1 MSEQRIGR
9 YLLVDEVSS
18 TATGTQLWFA
28 RDEILE
34 RPVVIRVLD
43 ADDPRV
49 AAVLGAARA
58 AARVDD
64 RRLLRVLDVIN
75 VPADDTN
82 PERVAIVSEWA
93 SGRTLPQIVEAD
105 GPLDPQTSL
114 NVVAEVAAGV
124 SAGLQRHVSH
134 GRLRPSSVLVTDA
147 GEVRVRGLAVDAAL
161 MGALPADVPKE
172 QADVDGL
179 GAMLA
184 YLNTGLWPGSPEM
197 RLPPAPQHNGVPL
210 APSQIH
216 AHVPRAIDDVVARSL
231 RSATRPKGVTN
242 VSDATAFAAI
252 ARSALAQATPVPRG
266 KNPYSSA
273 LRKVVGVAI
282 AAGVVVIIGLF
293 GFALVNSADPVT
305 APVSDAEQVD
315 ILTLTETPSAVAT
328 DEPGDVV
335 FTIVKGRSF
344 DPYGDD
350 NDDGKPDRR
359 KGRENNKDRGL
370 AIDGDPSTVW
380 LTDRYSSADLDGKPG
395 VGYIVDLGE
404 PQTIRSVSLLLNRPG
419 ADIEIAIASEIFAD
433 PELWT
438 PFADVRVSS
447 DEVTVRSPRPIDG
460 QYVLVWFTRLPTDP
474 DARSAYQGGI
484 ADIVIRG

>member
-28 RDEILE
+28 RDEILD
-34 RPVVIRVLD
+34 RPVAIRVMN
-43 ADDPRV
+43 ADDPR
-49 AAVLGAARA
+49 AASVLGAARA

-75 VPADDTN
+75 VPADEN
-82 PERVAIVSEWA
+82 HPERVAIVSEWA
-93 SGRTLPQIVEAD
+93 SGRTLPDIVQAD
-105 GPLDPQTSL
+105 GPLDPTTAL
-114 NVVAEVAAGV
+114 NVVAEVAAGI

-161 MGALPADVPKE
+161 MGAMPADVPKE

-184 YLNTGLWPGSPEM
+184 YLNTGLWPGSPEVH
-197 RLPPAPQHNGVPL
+197 LPPTPQHNGVPL

-216 AHVPRAIDDVVARSL
+216 ANVPRAIDDVVARSL

-252 ARSALAQATPVPRG
+252 ARSALAQAAPVSRGPR
-266 KNPYSSA
+266 PYSTT
-273 LRKVVGVAI
+273 LRKLVGVVL
-282 AAGVVVIIGLF
+282 AAAAVVVI
-293 GFALVNSADPVT
+293 GFVGFTLINSADPVL
-305 APVSDAEQVD
+305 APASEVEEVD
-315 ILTLTETPSAVAT
+315 ILTLTQTPSTSAP

-335 FTIVKGRSF
+335 YEIVKGRSF
-344 DPYGDD
+344 DPFGDD
-350 NDDGKPDRR
+350 NNDGKPDRR

-370 AIDGDPSTVW
+370 AIDGDVSTLW
-380 LTDRYSSADLDGKPG
+380 LTDRYDSADLDGKPG
-395 VGYIVDLGE
+395 VGYIADLGE
-404 PQTIRSVSLLLNRPG
+404 PQTIRSITVLLNRPG
-419 ADIEIAIASEIFAD
+419 ADVQIAVASEIFAD
-433 PELWT
+433 PDLWT

-447 DEVTVRSPRPIDG
+447 DEVTVRSPRPVEG
-460 QYVLVWFTRLPTDP
+460 QYVLVWFTRLPADP
-474 DARSAYQGGI
+474 DASRAYQGGI
-484 ADIVIRG
+484 ADIIIRG